1 MTNARTLRMAITD
14 RHRALA
20 TPCRT
25 EAAARRPEAR
35 CSSLVTV
42 LDHLIAHGF
51 QRVRAFAGERSEA
64 LRASTALLLP
74 RANASAWLDK
84 RHVPVLAAGWGIFDV
99 VEGLIDHQ
107 IHHVRDR
114 FGGPIGWDLGFP
126 CSHVDG
132 TPGELAQPG
141 VLVVRPL
148 PGPRVS
154 GPDDAV
160 DLLCDVPGRN
170 VDWQLSSLSAR
181 SWPRQGGAHQ
191 R

>member
-1 MTNARTLRMAITD
+1 M
-14 RHRALA
+14 
-20 TPCRT
+20 
-25 EAAARRPEAR
+25 
-35 CSSLVTV
+35 TV

-132 TPGELAQPG
+132 TPASSRSPG
-141 VLVVRPL
+141 YSSCDRFLGRAY
-148 PGPRVS
+148 PGPMM
-154 GPDDAV
+154 PWI
-160 DLLCDVPGRN
+160 C
-170 VDWQLSSLSAR
+170 SATSR
-181 SWPRQGGAHQ
+181 GETSTGS
-191 R
+191 